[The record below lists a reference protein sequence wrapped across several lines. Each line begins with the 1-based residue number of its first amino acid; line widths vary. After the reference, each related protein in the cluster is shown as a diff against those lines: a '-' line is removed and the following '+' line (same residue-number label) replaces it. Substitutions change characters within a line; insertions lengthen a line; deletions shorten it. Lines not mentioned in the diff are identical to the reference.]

1 MGFLDFMTGKD
12 AQTQQFNKYSPD
24 QQNSLNSM
32 LGGAQEQMP
41 QIFELLKNILGGD
54 PESMKAFSDPART
67 SFEQNTLPSIAE
79 RFSSMNA
86 QNSSAF
92 GQQLGAAGAN
102 LEENLAGQR
111 ANLQSGA
118 MNQLMNMFNTGMT
131 HKMKLYIPSYWRVFR
146 WNGGRN
152 WSRTWNA
159 GAAALPPG
167 LSALMKYLVGVKNG
181 TDT

>member
-1 MGFLDFMTGKD
+1 
-12 AQTQQFNKYSPD
+12 
-24 QQNSLNSM
+24 
-32 LGGAQEQMP
+32 
-41 QIFELLKNILGGD
+41 
-54 PESMKAFSDPART
+54 MKAFSDPART

-131 HKMKLYIPSYWRVFR
+131 QQNETIHSPAT
-146 WNGGRN
+146 GGFLGGMAGGIGQGLGM
-152 WSRTWNA
+152 A

-167 LSALMKYLVGVKNG
+167 LSALMKLFGR
-181 TDT
+181 